1 MGGNASVA
9 FFENQYQAQLR
20 DRDLALNPFE
30 RLALEYLRGE
40 VLDLGCGLGNL
51 SLEAARRGHSVEA
64 VDASPTA
71 VAHIAAEAGRQG
83 LPVRVRCE
91 DLGTWTIEDRFDTVV
106 SIGLLMFFPRQRA
119 LELLQQVQDA
129 VRPGGRAALNVL
141 VEGTTDRRMFD
152 GDRFHLFHPAALL
165 SRFDD
170 WRILTYHHD
179 DFEAPGGT
187 RKAFLTLVAEK
198 PSISRYHGSQ

>member
-83 LPVRVRCE
+83 LSVRVRCE
-91 DLGTWTIEDRFDTVV
+91 DLVTWAIGGRFDTVV